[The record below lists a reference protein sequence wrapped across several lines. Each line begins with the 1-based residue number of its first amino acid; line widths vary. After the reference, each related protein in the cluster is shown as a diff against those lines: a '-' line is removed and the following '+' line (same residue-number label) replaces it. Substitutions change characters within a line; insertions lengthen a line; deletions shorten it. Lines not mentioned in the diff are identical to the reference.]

1 MNSHHKPKIGIALG
15 SGAARGW
22 AHLGVLEVLAERGIR
37 AEVVAGTSIGAVVGA
52 AYALGELEPF
62 RQWVEK
68 LERRDVASY
77 LDVTIRGGFI
87 RARRVFNAMARAIP
101 ERSIESFPIPFAA
114 VATDLETGHEL
125 WLREGSMYEALRA
138 TTALPGL
145 ISPSYV
151 DGRWL
156 VDGGLTNPV
165 PVSVCRALGADI
177 VIAVDLNT
185 TLVGRRLSDEGNGH
199 ESKPAKP
206 AGDAAKDGA
215 LPLVKPAR
223 PARGARPALDSIRT
237 AMQEFGSEMRQR
249 IFSDDTD
256 ARDEA
261 PSIYDVVANSIN
273 IMQARV
279 TRSRM
284 AGDPPDLQIAPVL
297 GDFGLLDF
305 DRSDEAIAEG
315 RRAAESALDGTGIP
329 ALMAGYADGRF

>member
-1 MNSHHKPKIGIALG
+1 MAASHRKPTIGIALG

-22 AHLGVLEVLAERGIR
+22 AHLGVLEVLDERGLR
-37 AEVVAGTSIGAVVGA
+37 PQVVAGTSIGAVVGA
-52 AYALGELEPF
+52 AYSIGALAPF
-62 RQWVEK
+62 KRWVEK
-68 LERRDVASY
+68 LERRDVAGY
-77 LDVTIRGGFI
+77 LDLTLRGGFI
-87 RARRVFNAMARAIP
+87 RARRVFNAMSRAIP

-138 TTALPGL
+138 STALPGL

-165 PVSVCRALGADI
+165 PVSVCRALGADV

-185 TLVGRRLSDEGNGH
+185 TLVGRRMHADGGPGE
-199 ESKPAKP
+199 KPEASSEK
-206 AGDAAKDGA
+206 GA
-215 LPLVKPAR
+215 SADSSQPREAEPRAH
-223 PARGARPALDSIRT
+223 PALDSIRT
-237 AMQEFGSEMRQR
+237 AMQEFGSEIRQR
-249 IFSDDTD
+249 IFSEDNEH
-256 ARDEA
+256 REEA

-284 AGDPPDLQIAPVL
+284 AGDPPDLQIAPQL

-305 DRSDEAIAEG
+305 DRADEAMAEG
-315 RRAAESALDGTGIP
+315 RRAAETALEATGIRV
-329 ALMAGYADGRF
+329 LGG